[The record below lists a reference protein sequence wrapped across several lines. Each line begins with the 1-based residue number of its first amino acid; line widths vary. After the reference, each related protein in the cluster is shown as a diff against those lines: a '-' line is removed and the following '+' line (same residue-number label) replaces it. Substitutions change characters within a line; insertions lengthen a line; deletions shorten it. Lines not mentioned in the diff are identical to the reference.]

1 MTAAE
6 VLGLLTPEERARRAE
21 LEEQVLV
28 GIRAGAL
35 SARAA
40 RTLRDERLY
49 RSTHTTFESYAKE
62 VFGLSRQRVYQL
74 IDFAGVAEEASAYG
88 IEVSNERMARA
99 LGVVEP
105 QNYQLVMS
113 VTKAVTGKERPS
125 SADVQ
130 GVADV
135 VRNMAEGMQVEHPD
149 TQQPVPLAQVPPER
163 RAEAVT
169 KAVQRGSKDRRDFQG
184 IDDIKPWDWLDGLR
198 LSGSDVQVLGTAE
211 GWQVVVTDRS
221 TGEQKEGPQ
230 RKGQWDA
237 IKAARAVLEGGDE
250 RI

>member
-6 VLGLLTPEERARRAE
+6 VLQLLTPEERARRAE
-21 LEEQVLV
+21 LEEQVVV

-35 SARAA
+35 AARAA
-40 RTLRDERLY
+40 RSLRDERLY
-49 RSTHTTFESYAKE
+49 RSSHSTFEAYAQE

-74 IDFAGVAEEASAYG
+74 IAFAEVAEEAAGYG
-88 IEVSNERMARA
+88 IEVSNERVARA
-99 LGVVEP
+99 LGVVAPES
-105 QNYQLVMS
+105 YQLVMD

-135 VRNMAEGMQVEHPD
+135 VRSMAEGMQVEHPD
-149 TQQPVPLAQVPPER
+149 TQQPVALSTVPPER

-184 IDDIKPWDWLDGLR
+184 TDDVKPWEWLDGLR

-211 GWQVVVTDRS
+211 GWQVVVIDRT
-221 TGEQKEGPQ
+221 TGEHKEGPQ

-237 IKAARAVLEGGDE
+237 IKAARAVLEGE
-250 RI
+250 S